1 MHNDISEEAAAS
13 RRPSHLAPPLLPCRY
28 NEVIVNSQHELATLP
43 DAIDAFFIVKGT
55 SGVTNLGYGYVVD
68 TRKAHQAFL
77 EEYGKSDRDVPL
89 LIFDPF
95 DWNRPFSPG

>member
-1 MHNDISEEAAAS
+1 MAWCSAAS
-13 RRPSHLAPPLLPCRY
+13 PRPSHLTLPLLPCRY

-55 SGVTNLGYGYVVD
+55 TGVTNLGYGYVVD

-77 EEYGKSDRDVPL
+77 EEYGKTASEVPL
-89 LIFDPF
+89 LMYDPKAKQV
-95 DWNRPFSPG
+95 FSCMRCS

>member
-1 MHNDISEEAAAS
+1 M
-13 RRPSHLAPPLLPCRY
+13 LPVY
-28 NEVIVNSQHELATLP
+28 PKSQVLGKFLMC
-43 DAIDAFFIVKGT
+43 IDGDRNTQAVCQVFYDYMRFIVKGT

-68 TRKAHQAFL
+68 TRKAHRAFL

-95 DWNRPFSPG
+95 DWNMPFSPG